1 MAGVEQKMESQKGV
15 DMKKTIFAPS
25 ALVGAG
31 LQKKSNQVLVVEERK
46 IVSITDGD
54 RRGAD
59 LVLPEGT
66 VLLPGMIDCHT
77 HLALDARIPG
87 HLGMMEDPEANQTLR
102 ALKSAQDDLASGI
115 TGLRCLGDRY
125 YLDVLLRDQGVFDV
139 PWMQVAGIGMKGL
152 HGHGYV
158 GKGFSGKEEFRRQC
172 RENIY
177 HHVDWL
183 KIFITPGTPPVTGE
197 WLNCFLARE
206 EVRTVVEEAKSCGL
220 KTSAHCLG
228 GLGLQ
233 YCVEEGIDVLDHCY
247 YVDDKDID
255 LIMLHKPTI
264 CYTSGIILDDSRL
277 PFCPKAHADAILK
290 TRDEVV
296 KRLTKLVANKP
307 AFVIGSDA
315 YHGLLYREV
324 GYMVQLGMS
333 AIEALSG
340 VTVYA
345 GEMMGRKTGQLTA
358 GYDADCIAVG
368 GDPLSYPDVLGDV
381 RFVMKAGKIIR

>member
-1 MAGVEQKMESQKGV
+1 MESQKGV

-183 KIFITPGTPPVTGE
+183 KIFIIPRHSSGNG
-197 WLNCFLARE
+197 RM
-206 EVRTVVEEAKSCGL
+206 VEL
-220 KTSAHCLG
+220 
-228 GLGLQ
+228 
-233 YCVEEGIDVLDHCY
+233 
-247 YVDDKDID
+247 
-255 LIMLHKPTI
+255 
-264 CYTSGIILDDSRL
+264 
-277 PFCPKAHADAILK
+277 
-290 TRDEVV
+290 
-296 KRLTKLVANKP
+296 
-307 AFVIGSDA
+307 
-315 YHGLLYREV
+315 
-324 GYMVQLGMS
+324 
-333 AIEALSG
+333 LSG
-340 VTVYA
+340 
-345 GEMMGRKTGQLTA
+345 EGRGPH
-358 GYDADCIAVG
+358 GC
-368 GDPLSYPDVLGDV
+368 
-381 RFVMKAGKIIR
+381 